1 MNSDAAKLAAMVF
14 LGYLAIEIGISGKLG
29 SILATM
35 IDPSGLQSG
44 TTSNTGGSNTNDLF
58 KTGNNSASNAGEIT
72 SMITAVFGPYA
83 AQAIEIANCESSMNP
98 NAVNKE
104 SVGGS
109 YATGVF
115 QILYPSTWNTTSYKS
130 GNPKDARTNILA
142 AYEIFKRDGY
152 SWREWACARIVGIL

>member
-1 MNSDAAKLAAMVF
+1 METSAAKLFVMVF

-29 SILATM
+29 SILATV

-44 TTSNTGGSNTNDLF
+44 TTSSGGNGAASLTSFSSSNTN
-58 KTGNNSASNAGEIT
+58 AAEVT
-72 SMITAVFGPYA
+72 SMISSVFGSYA
-83 AQAIEIANCESSMNP
+83 GQAIAIANCESSLNP

-115 QILYPSTWNTTSYKS
+115 QILYPSTWNTTSYKN

-152 SWREWACARIVGIL
+152 SWREWACARIVGL